1 MTDQTP
7 PDEPAVGPGEVVEAD
22 AGRQPEPAGV
32 DKTPRLSRRGF
43 VLGLMAAL
51 GGLAAALVAIPAGA
65 FVTAPGW
72 LSTLPRRLL
81 SETVSP
87 ALRSD
92 EWSSAGPVDD
102 FELGNPQYVEV
113 DRLNVDG
120 WVRRI
125 EPDGVYVLREGD
137 AKATVFDPHCTH
149 LGCPVAFSRGSGS
162 YLCPCHGGA
171 FDPEGF
177 PTAGPPPRRMDFYE
191 TRVDSGE
198 IQLRELLQGTPEA

>member
-1 MTDQTP
+1 MTDQAPHDTP
-7 PDEPAVGPGEVVEAD
+7 EEGEGRGVKTETGPM
-22 AGRQPEPAGV
+22 PEPTGT
-32 DKTPRLSRRGF
+32 DPTPRLSRRGF

-87 ALRSD
+87 ALRSE
-92 EWSSAGPVDD
+92 EWSSAGSVDD
-102 FELGNPQYVEV
+102 FRLGIPEYVEV
-113 DRLNVDG
+113 DRLIVDG
-120 WVRRI
+120 WVQRV
-125 EPDGVYVLREGD
+125 EPVGVYVLREGD
-137 AKATVFDPHCTH
+137 TEATVFDPHCTH
-149 LGCPVAFSRGSGS
+149 LGCPVSYSAGAGSFV
-162 YLCPCHGGA
+162 CPCHGGA

-177 PTAGPPPRRMDFYE
+177 PTAGPPPRRMDVYE
-191 TRVDSGE
+191 TRVENGE